1 MGAEGTDEHV
11 QAAPDELLQQSG
23 EIQGNILAPFNK
35 PCQLFMF
42 VNFQQDQARARD
54 WLRRL
59 LKDERF
65 ATTKKVAAYNQ
76 ELRREKPEL
85 GPRPVKAKP
94 ELATTWIGV
103 GLTSWGLVTL
113 HPELAAD
120 LVAYD
125 AFWGG
130 PLAESTDEN
139 GNRTAPVAMIGDPER
154 SDPEHWVIGGPAQ
167 RPVDALVT
175 IAGDDRAALE
185 RQAEKEQKVAEEQ
198 FGLCV
203 LRVEQGDGTTPAW
216 QLGERLERGGLG
228 VEHFGFK
235 DGVSQPS
242 IRDFTSPTTP
252 DKKRWESQLRPGS
265 PVIATGEFVLGY
277 PGERGSYLRGR
288 RPDPPEWM
296 RDGSFQVFL
305 RLNQDVAG
313 FWEEM
318 ERLGRQLS
326 MDAEAVAAKV
336 IGRQKDGKPLAPNG
350 GGNKDNDF
358 DYDDDPEGE
367 HTPRFA
373 HIRRAN
379 PRKDEVYNDRSHRL
393 LRRGIPFGPLAATLA
408 EAQKTRDVERGL
420 LLNAF
425 VADLDDQFVALQ
437 RQWASNSG
445 SLPVIP
451 GRGGPESAVSD
462 GPDPLIGANL
472 DPCRLRRQGQDPED
486 LDLRRFVH
494 TSGAVFAFAPSTR
507 TLDRLTDGQL
517 MRKR

>member
-1 MGAEGTDEHV
+1 MG
-11 QAAPDELLQQSG
+11 LG

-35 PCQLFMF
+35 PHQLFMF
-42 VNFQQDQARARD
+42 LSFEHNQAGARA
-54 WLRRL
+54 WLGRL
-59 LKDERF
+59 LKDKRF
-65 ATTKKVAAYNQ
+65 ATTKKVAAYNE
-76 ELRREKPEL
+76 ELRKLKPKL
-85 GPRPVKAKP
+85 GARPVKVRP
-94 ELATTWIGV
+94 ELATTWMGV

-113 HPELAAD
+113 HPELAPD
-120 LVAYD
+120 LVAYE

-130 PLAESTDEN
+130 PLAEGTEEK
-139 GNRTAPVAMIGDPER
+139 GNRTAPAAMLGDPEQ
-154 SDPEHWVIGGPAQ
+154 SDPKRWVIGGPAQ

-175 IAGDDRAALE
+175 IAGDDRDALE
-185 RQAEKEQKVAEEQ
+185 KQAEEERRVAEEE
-198 FGLCV
+198 FE
-203 LRVEQGDGTTPAW
+203 LRVLTVEQRDGTTPAW
-216 QLGERLERGGLG
+216 QLGARLEREGIGG

-235 DGVSQPS
+235 DGISQPS

-252 DKKRWESQLRPGS
+252 EKKRWESADRPGS

-277 PGERGSYLRGR
+277 PGERGSYLRGP

-296 RDGSFQVFL
+296 WDGSFQLFL

-313 FWEEM
+313 WWEEM
-318 ERLGRQLS
+318 ERLGEQLS

-336 IGRQKDGKPLAPNG
+336 IGRQRDGTPLAPEG
-350 GGNKDNDF
+350 GGAKQNDF
-358 DYDDDPEGE
+358 HFGDDPVGE

-373 HIRRAN
+373 HIRRHN

-393 LRRGIPFGPLAATLA
+393 LRRGIPFGPLAATLD

-425 VADLDDQFVALQ
+425 MADLDDQFVVGQ

-445 SLPVIP
+445 ELPVIP
-451 GRGGPESAVSD
+451 GRGDLESAVTD

-472 DPCRLRRQGQDPED
+472 NPCRLRREGKDPED

-494 TSGAVFAFAPSTR
+494 TSGAVFAFAPSVR
-507 TLDRLTDGQL
+507 TLDRLANDES
-517 MRKR
+517 MRER